1 MASAAPFILIGLG
14 GLSLVRGLFRPHR
27 AVVRE
32 GAVTRC
38 AGLNQYKVCDSTDT
52 VQTPQGA
59 SAYATASGRVVAAG
73 DTFVHIA
80 VHNEPVL
87 LMYDGIH
94 PTVVEG
100 QYVGRGQKLG
110 ESTGA
115 VTFGVWQLVPSP
127 KGVVMQKVPASAW
140 LAARGLKFAVSDTGP
155 GTKWCEGGRSITVP
169 QAVTQACDL
178 RQPDPATFA
187 LLPVSIQME

>member
-1 MASAAPFILIGLG
+1 MASATPFVLMALG

-32 GAVTRC
+32 GAVSRC
-38 AGLNQYKVCDSTDT
+38 AGPNQYKVCDSTDT
-52 VQTPQGA
+52 VQTPPGA
-59 SAYATASGRVVAAG
+59 SAYATASGRVIAAG
-73 DTFVHIA
+73 DTFVHVA
-80 VHNEPVL
+80 VHNEPVI
-87 LMYDGIH
+87 LMYDGVR
-94 PTVVEG
+94 PTVDEG

-115 VTFGVWQLVPSP
+115 VTFGVWQMAPTAR
-127 KGVVMQKVPASAW
+127 GAVMQKVPASAW

-169 QAVTQACDL
+169 QSVTSACDL

-187 LLPVSIQME
+187 LLPVSINME